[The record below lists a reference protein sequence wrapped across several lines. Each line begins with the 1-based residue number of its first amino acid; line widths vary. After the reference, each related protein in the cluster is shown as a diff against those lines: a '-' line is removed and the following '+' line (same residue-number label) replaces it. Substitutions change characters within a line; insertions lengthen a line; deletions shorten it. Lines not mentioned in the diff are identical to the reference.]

1 MNAGANHRLVSGK
14 RDDALVQDESGTL
27 REPGPTDLGR
37 TVMPRTACWPGWTA
51 GPRAAQTSE
60 VDSVTRRE
68 QLRVAFANLD
78 RLVGAEGY
86 VGTPWILRIRTALD
100 YLRDVE
106 TGDFEA
112 VGHAR
117 RIFLDMHSGGR
128 NFGDFLLWREG
139 EPSLRL
145 ANQELE
151 SAKSRIW
158 ALFED

>member
-1 MNAGANHRLVSGK
+1 
-14 RDDALVQDESGTL
+14 
-27 REPGPTDLGR
+27 
-37 TVMPRTACWPGWTA
+37 
-51 GPRAAQTSE
+51 
-60 VDSVTRRE
+60 VDSASRRE
-68 QLRVAFANLD
+68 QLRDAFANLD
-78 RLVGAEGY
+78 GLVDAEGC
-86 VGTPWILRIRTALD
+86 VATPWILRIRTALD

-106 TGDFEA
+106 TGGSEV

-128 NFGDFLLWREG
+128 NFGDFFLWREG

-151 SAKSRIW
+151 SAKNRIW